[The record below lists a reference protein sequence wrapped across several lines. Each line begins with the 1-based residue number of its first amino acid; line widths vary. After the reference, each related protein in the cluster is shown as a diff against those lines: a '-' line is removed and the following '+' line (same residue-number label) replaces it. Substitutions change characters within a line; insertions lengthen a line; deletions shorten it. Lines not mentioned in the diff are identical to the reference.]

1 MRLKKLR
8 WAICLI
14 GLAALAAPQPASAL
28 PSGEDTVKVP
38 IDRILA
44 NLERQLLANSN
55 DVATVYALGRIHSM
69 AFVNE
74 TTVDV
79 KVVKEPGEVT
89 ALGQPYFGDRDTG
102 IPSGVGKMT
111 NSSPINAVA
120 QAHLTNAVFLYQRA
134 ARLLNQGTN
143 ATAREWLLPPVQLGL
158 AWNLEQAQR
167 RPEAIQ
173 AYREALAK
181 AWHWEAGF
189 DSPSREQLA
198 WSWYQLRHLRNPL
211 SRPTHFLG
219 SGFVFSEE
227 IIDYLLPLLDPVK
240 DAREIAKLQ
249 SYRAKLLRG
258 RRVFSPIL
266 VPLAAGTPFAELVNP
281 TADVPFDLDG
291 SGLLKRWGWI
301 TPRAAW
307 LVYDADG
314 SGQITSGLQLFGNVT
329 FYVFW
334 RDGYAALTA
343 LDDNGDGRLTGAELQ
358 HLALWRDAN
367 SNGICDPGEVRPLAD
382 YGITALECAGQTD
395 SAGMVFH
402 PTGVRFQ
409 DGTTRPTYDWLAPLT
424 GAPVRVQ

>member
-1 MRLKKLR
+1 MRLKVLR
-8 WAICLI
+8 WAISLLGLI
-14 GLAALAAPQPASAL
+14 SLTTAWPASAHWAMM
-28 PSGEDTVKVP
+28 ETAIVP
-38 IDRILA
+38 IGRVLT
-44 NLERQLLANSN
+44 NLEQRLRVNSN
-55 DVATVYALGRIHSM
+55 DVATLYNLGRVHSM
-69 AFVNE
+69 AFADPERVE
-74 TTVDV
+74 VEV
-79 KVVKEPGEVT
+79 AGKRGQSQPMGEPFFG
-89 ALGQPYFGDRDTG
+89 YFDTG
-102 IPSGVGKMT
+102 LPDGAGKT
-111 NSSPINAVA
+111 NALQAATPAA
-120 QAHLTNAVFLYQRA
+120 RAHLTNAVFFYQRA
-134 ARLLNQGTN
+134 ARLLKQGTN
-143 ATAREWLLPPVQLGL
+143 ATANRWLASPIQLGL
-158 AWNLEQAQR
+158 AWSLDQAHR

-173 AYREALAK
+173 AYREALAT
-181 AWHWEAGF
+181 AWREEVDHGL
-189 DSPSREQLA
+189 PLREQLT
-198 WSWYQLRHLRNPL
+198 WSWDQLRARRNPL
-211 SRPTHFLG
+211 SKPPAYLG
-219 SGFVFSEE
+219 PGVVFSEE

-240 DAREIAKLQ
+240 DAREIAQLRTDKATLL
-249 SYRAKLLRG
+249 SMGRAIT
-258 RRVFSPIL
+258 PIM
-266 VPLAAGTPFAELVNP
+266 VPLAPDTAFDALVNP
-281 TADVPFDLDG
+281 TATVPFDLDG